1 MSSEVRDLL
10 IKLLRNRSAF
20 FDKNYV
26 LNSDGRRLLNKVLKL
41 LLRERPELQ
50 GVAGKIRRN
59 PTYENVLRLA
69 EEVGLECSGGLQDLS
84 ADNAG
89 LES

>member
-1 MSSEVRDLL
+1 MSSEVRSLL
-10 IKLLRNRSAF
+10 IKLLQNKSVF

-41 LLRERPELQ
+41 LLRERPELR
-50 GVAGKIRRN
+50 GAVSKIRKN

-69 EEVGLECSGGLQDLS
+69 EKMGLEGLEGLEDFS
-84 ADNAG
+84 VDNAG
-89 LES
+89 LGS